1 MTTQIRQQDGI
12 VILEPSGRIVGTA
25 ASELRKT
32 IVPQIEAH
40 DEPRVVINLQ
50 KVHKID
56 SIGLGV
62 LVEAHIAATKKNG
75 RIGIVHLGKHIRNV
89 VIITRLVH
97 LFEFF
102 HSEDAAVLA
111 LSA

>member
-12 VILEPSGRIVGTA
+12 VILAPHGRIVGSA

-32 IVPQIEAH
+32 LVPQLEAY
-40 DEPRVVINLQ
+40 DEPRILINLEN
-50 KVHKID
+50 VYKID

-62 LVEAHIAATKKNG
+62 LVEAHIVARKKKG

-89 VIITRLVH
+89 IVITRLIH
-97 LFEFF
+97 LFEVFD
-102 HSEDAAVLA
+102 SEDTAVLA

>member
-12 VILEPSGRIVGTA
+12 VILAPNGRIVGSA

-32 IVPQIEAH
+32 IVPRIEAH
-40 DEPRVVINLQ
+40 DEPRMLINLEN
-50 KVHKID
+50 VHKID

-62 LVEAHIAATKKNG
+62 LIEAHIVATKKKG

-89 VIITRLVH
+89 IVITRLIH
-97 LFEFF
+97 LFEVFD
-102 HSEDAAVLA
+102 SEDAAVLA
-111 LSA
+111 LSV

>member
-1 MTTQIRQQDGI
+1 MKTQIRHQDGI
-12 VILEPSGRIVGTA
+12 SIVEPSGRIVGSA

-32 IVPQIEAH
+32 IVAQIEAS
-40 DEPRVVINLQ
+40 DDPRMLINLE

-62 LVEAHIAATKKNG
+62 LVEAHIVATKKKG
-75 RIGIVHLGKHIRNV
+75 RIGIVHLGTHIRNV
-89 VIITRLVH
+89 IVITRLIH
-97 LFEFF
+97 LFEVFD
-102 HSEDAAVLA
+102 SKDIAVLA

>member
-12 VILEPSGRIVGTA
+12 MILAPHGRIVGSA

-32 IVPQIEAH
+32 IVPQLETY
-40 DEPRVVINLQ
+40 DEPRILINLE

-62 LVEAHIAATKKNG
+62 LVEAHIVARKKKG

-89 VIITRLVH
+89 IVITRLIH
-97 LFEFF
+97 LFEVFD
-102 HSEDAAVLA
+102 SEDTAVLA